1 LVEINWAH
9 VWDRHMRRLPN
20 VGRQV
25 PKRRRVH
32 KHAAFLFSCYSFFM
46 KTIVVLGKSGSGKD
60 TQADLLLKDLKPSL
74 LVSTGD
80 SVRDMSQKE
89 TLLGERIK
97 QILGEGGLLPAW
109 LAAFLWERE
118 LANKFK
124 GDEHLVFSSSPRRVE
139 EAKELDEVLSWLK
152 RDKSEA
158 VLLDIPD
165 EEAVGRIVKRSRDG
179 NDNEENV
186 RERLKW
192 FNEIVEPVVKYY
204 ESEGRL
210 HRINGVGAV
219 EDIHAQVLD
228 SLGIEESH

>member
-1 LVEINWAH
+1 
-9 VWDRHMRRLPN
+9 
-20 VGRQV
+20 
-25 PKRRRVH
+25 
-32 KHAAFLFSCYSFFM
+32 M

-60 TQADLLLKDLKPSL
+60 TQAEMLLADLKPSL
-74 LVSTGD
+74 LISTGD
-80 SVRDMSQKE
+80 SVREMSQKE
-89 TLLGERIK
+89 TRLGERIQ

-139 EAKELDEVLSWLK
+139 EAKELDEVLRWLN
-152 RDKSEA
+152 REPSEA
-158 VLLDIPD
+158 FLLEIPD
-165 EEAVGRIVKRSRDG
+165 DESVGRIVKRSRDG

-192 FNEIVEPVVKYY
+192 FNEIVKPVIQYY
-204 ESEGRL
+204 EGEGRI

-219 EDIHAQVLD
+219 EDIHVQILD
-228 SLGIEESH
+228 ALHIGETH